1 MSMSN
6 GRYGISQGAG
16 LCLIVFFLLL
26 SSSSHAAAA
35 GEAEPRIACH
45 DQRLSVTSHSL
56 PLVNLLDK
64 IAKTCDVRIFSI
76 SEIKSNTVVDV
87 EMVDQKVDKALA
99 TLLEGYNNIVV
110 YNAGQEKAGLCLRA
124 GMPPG
129 YDNAVIAS
137 SPSSGRGDI
146 SPKAVSETKT
156 GSVQKSPAAADQ
168 GDFLR
173 SQIAMLSERIESGV
187 SDRMYEEAIKT
198 KDPSFVQNDRAM
210 LASYEKRLAR
220 IEDGKK

>member
-1 MSMSN
+1 MSKSN
-6 GRYGISQGAG
+6 GRYSISQGAG

-26 SSSSHAAAA
+26 SSSSHAAAP

-87 EMVDQKVDKALA
+87 EMVDQKVDKALV

-110 YNAGQEKAGLCLRA
+110 YNAGQAKAGLCLRA

-129 YDNAVIAS
+129 HDNAVIAS
-137 SPSSGRGDI
+137 SPSSGPGDI
-146 SPKAVSETKT
+146 SPKVVTETKT
-156 GSVQKSPAAADQ
+156 GGVQKPPAAADQ
-168 GDFLR
+168 SDFLR
-173 SQIAMLSERIESGV
+173 SQIAMLSERIESGD